1 MSGFSV
7 YEQIG
12 LRPVAR
18 PTEAGLA
25 AGVSRVAVDDEDPI
39 SWCSPRNPLVWVGG
53 VLAVTFGL
61 ASVAGSVRL
70 GKAKVSASVGKA

>member
-1 MSGFSV
+1 MFGFSA
-7 YEQIG
+7 YEQVGI
-12 LRPVAR
+12 RPVAR
-18 PTEAGLA
+18 PSDTGLA
-25 AGVSRVAVDDEDPI
+25 ASTSRVAIDDDDPI

-61 ASVAGSVRL
+61 ASVAGSVKL